1 MSIQLFTV
9 DVSAQAAYPAAGSQQ
24 VVIPFV
30 PKTLTMSIVSGTE
43 GVKVSFDGVND
54 HIQLTPG
61 TPLQGYVAQQG
72 SGMQNVW
79 LKRNAAGAGIVHL
92 IAEG

>member
-1 MSIQLFTV
+1 MSIKLFTV
-9 DVSAQAAYPAAGSQQ
+9 DVSAQAAYPAANAPQ

-30 PKTLTMSIVSGTE
+30 PKSLTMSIISGTE
-43 GVKVSFDGVND
+43 GVKVSFDGVDD

-92 IAEG
+92 IAES